1 MMQHIVRLQII
12 CTDVIYFTQKMV
24 ELPQPFTFIPLFFAP
39 KKKQKAKRDSN
50 VSRVDSTDLG
60 ITANAT
66 NLLNDMF

>member
-1 MMQHIVRLQII
+1 MA
-12 CTDVIYFTQKMV
+12 

-66 NLLNDMF
+66 NLLNDKF